1 MHLLGGIDEV
11 GYGSRLGPLVLVAT
25 VFEVPRPSFDLWQA
39 LEKSVC
45 RRPDKDRLPVCDSK
59 DLFSQRKGVSVL
71 EPTALGFLQLD
82 PAWRGLTLTELVE
95 RLSGRET
102 GGIPWLAE
110 GDIPLPEVRTA
121 PLRQDLAR
129 AGVRLA
135 GVRARF
141 LEAAEFND
149 LIGRTGNKNRL
160 HFEAVADLIEWAMD
174 AHPGRELSL
183 RVGKLSGRSFY
194 LRPLH
199 ERFRAPIL
207 VAGESRGVSTY
218 RMSEGGRTVNLSFI
232 RDGDRT
238 EFPIALASIVAKY
251 LRESWMRLFNAYWGR
266 RVSNLR
272 PTAGYGSDALR
283 FFEQI
288 RPRLEPLEPRQ
299 VFRGR

>member
-11 GYGSRLGPLVLVAT
+11 GYGSRLGPLVLVAG
-25 VFEVPRPSFDLWQA
+25 VFEVADPSLDLW
-39 LEKSVC
+39 KSLDREVC
-45 RRPDKDRLPVCDSK
+45 QSPDGRRLPVCDSK
-59 DLFSQRKGVSVL
+59 ELFSQRKGITTL
-71 EPTALGFLQLD
+71 EPTALGFLQQD

-95 RLSGRET
+95 RLSGKET
-102 GGIPWLAE
+102 GGIPWLDE
-110 GDIPLPEVRTA
+110 GDIPLPEVRTS
-121 PLRQDLAR
+121 PLRRELAR

-160 HFEAVADLIEWAMD
+160 HFEAVADLIEWALD
-174 AHPGRELSL
+174 AHPGRELTL
-183 RVGKLSGRSFY
+183 RIGKLSGRNFY

-199 ERFRAPIL
+199 ERFAAPIL
-207 VAGESRGVSTY
+207 VATESRGLSTY
-218 RMSEGGRTVNLSFI
+218 RLTEGGRTATLSFI

-238 EFPIALASIVAKY
+238 EFPIALASIIAKY
-251 LRESWMRLFNAYWGR
+251 LRESWMRLFNAYWAR

-283 FFEQI
+283 FFEEI
-288 RPRLEPLEPRQ
+288 RPRLEPLEARQ
-299 VFRGR
+299 VFRSR